1 MQSYSRPLGD
11 AVKRARAE
19 LGFTQN
25 QVAEAADIDVRTV
38 LNIENYKGNPKME
51 VLFPLVRVLKMD
63 SREIFYPEMRRESP
77 AIRRLRF
84 LIEEC
89 SEEEAEALAPAIES
103 SLHLQ
108 IQQLCQFAGERIAP
122 LLVAVPHFPDSF
134 KIGHLTDDTG
144 HFLQPGPCTAM
155 MAAVTRDNLIALA
168 VFFRAD
174 GGGGHNAMFLDRPH
188 QIVHR
193 LIVLHLVGVL
203 PERMERMKLRHFQ
216 VDDFSL
222 FHRAGPPHGPP
233 CQP

>member
-103 SLHLQ
+103 ILVCIEIKNSCYGWLIIKKRACVPYIREAGSSIPKCQALCLLPFSVVRHL
-108 IQQLCQFAGERIAP
+108 P
-122 LLVAVPHFPDSF
+122 
-134 KIGHLTDDTG
+134 
-144 HFLQPGPCTAM
+144 
-155 MAAVTRDNLIALA
+155 
-168 VFFRAD
+168 
-174 GGGGHNAMFLDRPH
+174 
-188 QIVHR
+188 
-193 LIVLHLVGVL
+193 
-203 PERMERMKLRHFQ
+203 
-216 VDDFSL
+216 
-222 FHRAGPPHGPP
+222 
-233 CQP
+233 